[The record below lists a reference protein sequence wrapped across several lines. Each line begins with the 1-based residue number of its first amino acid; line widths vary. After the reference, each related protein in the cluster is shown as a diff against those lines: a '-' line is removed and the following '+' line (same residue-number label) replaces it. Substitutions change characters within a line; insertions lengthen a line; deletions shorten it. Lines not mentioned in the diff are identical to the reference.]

1 MNIACEHTRLMNKF
15 MGLCDPSP
23 GWPSVLHDCGYRVQ
37 AIEQKL
43 RINDTTSVKP
53 DIIVASGR
61 ERHALVIECKSG
73 MNVKP
78 EQEKRYAKLDTGTVR
93 KWAKARP
100 PPESHTVS
108 YAINSHARERIATHT
123 RLPLAVFYKSR
134 LESRGSFGADRLD
147 RAMRDP
153 INFDTM
159 VEEPT
164 EYYPYG
170 PDDDDSVIAQH
181 VLQAL
186 TQLLRGNSAPENLSS
201 DATVD
206 KVFKINHT
214 YHKMISEETSN
225 RIKKK
230 IKDLIE
236 FQLIPDKSVMRLLRQ
251 IQKGEHNTHA
261 WPRLLDASAGNVR
274 KNSAQ
279 KRL

>member
-15 MGLCDPSP
+15 MGLCDPSS
-23 GWPSVLHDCGYRVQ
+23 GWPSVLHDCGYRMQ

-43 RINDTTSVKP
+43 RINDATSVKP
-53 DIIVASGR
+53 DIIVASGK

-73 MNVKP
+73 MNVKQD
-78 EQEKRYAKLDTGTVR
+78 QEKRYAKLDTETVR
-93 KWAKARP
+93 KWVKARP
-100 PPESHTVS
+100 PPETHAVS

-123 RLPLAVFYKSR
+123 RLSLVVFYKLR
-134 LESRGSFGADRLD
+134 LESRGSFGTNRLD

-153 INFDTM
+153 INFDTTM
-159 VEEPT
+159 EEPT

-186 TQLLRGNSAPENLSS
+186 TQLLRSNSAVENLSS

-206 KVFKINHT
+206 KVFKTNHI
-214 YHKMISEETSN
+214 YHKMISDETSN

-236 FQLIPDKSVMRLLRQ
+236 FQLIPDKNVMRILQQ
-251 IQKGEHNTHA
+251 IQKGEHNIHA
-261 WPRLLDASAGNVR
+261 WPRLLGTSAGNVR
-274 KNSAQ
+274 KSSAQ

>member
-1 MNIACEHTRLMNKF
+1 MNTACEHTRLMNKS
-15 MGLCDPSP
+15 MGLCDPSS
-23 GWPSVLHDCGYRVQ
+23 GWPSVLHDCGYRMQ

-53 DIIVASGR
+53 DIIVASGK

-73 MNVKP
+73 MNVKL

-93 KWAKARP
+93 KWVKARP
-100 PPESHTVS
+100 PPEKHTVS
-108 YAINSHARERIATHT
+108 YAINSHGYERIAAHT
-123 RLPLAVFYKSR
+123 RLPLVVFYKSR
-134 LESRGSFGADRLD
+134 LEGRGSFGADRLD

-153 INFDTM
+153 INFDTTM
-159 VEEPT
+159 EEPT

-170 PDDDDSVIAQH
+170 PNDDDSIIAQH

-186 TQLLRGNSAPENLSS
+186 MQLLQGNSTIENLSS

-206 KVFKINHT
+206 KVFKINHI
-214 YHKMISEETSN
+214 YHKMLSDETSN
-225 RIKKK
+225 KTKKK
-230 IKDLIE
+230 IKDLIK
-236 FQLIPDKSVMRLLRQ
+236 FQLVSDKSVMSLLQ
-251 IQKGEHNTHA
+251 KIQKGEHNIHT